1 MINITKKKKRIQ
13 HSFQE
18 QKEEKIWLTLW
29 FPVRRHS
36 RVLYLPIP
44 REVSDIYGIEKHDMV
59 KATLLRVK
67 KAPRDQDDEENDS

>member
-1 MINITKKKKRIQ
+1 MIEITKKKRGTR

-18 QKEEKIWLTLW
+18 QKEEKIWITLW
-29 FPVRRHS
+29 FQIRRHS

-44 REVSDIYGIEKHDMV
+44 REVSDIYDIRKGDLV

-67 KAPRDQDDEENDS
+67 KVPREEEDESF